1 MDRGRNL
8 GVLAEED
15 SEEEE
20 VDDGHKKEGS
30 SDESES
36 DDDDEPD
43 PSARREPNK
52 FDNLCDGVTN
62 TMAYVHGAMQ
72 ELLNMKDE
80 MLKHALPP
88 TLLIKLATV
97 TGKVFRSVSDL
108 NMPVNELV
116 RLVRVYSTP
125 WEEKSA
131 ALKKLHEDYENK
143 QRQLNIAVKRLQLV
157 DAHSKRIAREKR
169 IMNWEKLFAKIMSN
183 KGHGRRWKF
192 LIETIKQKAKLGLEH
207 VQEYTRALEESSDE
221 EEDEEDDMPMTIKRP
236 GEDSDK
242 LSDLEEGEEDDE
254 KTSTGKDSSEETEKS
269 EKEEEDSTRVGSPK
283 KVRFASPKE
292 PPAPVYVKPPSSD
305 VTVWTGEPEYDH
317 YLYCRVY
324 QPTKVEERELKC
336 VITLGDQIKRTKRID
351 AERPVSQPQ
360 PEKEEPKPKGRGLIG
375 SRAKPGAE
383 DKMAQFKK
391 EAEQRKAEQEAKTSN
406 QDQSGANTGKMSVDN
421 NVEVAEEGTNVEKV
435 EDGEKVEKPEIVI
448 TMLFSGEPESNEEV
462 DSKSETNT
470 EKGDNSEKALP
481 NDEEQ
486 ADGVEK
492 LEEKNATKVEEGKPD
507 DSKDEE
513 KPDPSKKPKESDD
526 SKDEDTSKTPKD
538 SKEPPRR
545 RFVKDLKKSS
555 ESDSKKMARSLLQ
568 QKKKS
573 GTVPMKQKGV
583 VKSGSREPAKKEDSK
598 ERGGQDEEPQAAE
611 VEEYQEIFFDI
622 PEYFGNDSVWRKGK
636 EDEPKSLKLSVHK
649 GPTEEMFAMATID
662 LDDIFEQD
670 IKTVFLAEPHG
681 DDDVPPPPGEREK
694 VEELDLKPPSP
705 KTENGTPVEKH
716 DILKKVE
723 PLHFP
728 IFALNPKKTDN
739 VHEPCGNVPIVFY
752 LAKRAKPKV
761 WNRNN
766 GTVPFNDFIMDIAG
780 IDLQTWKKEDM
791 FKETE
796 SRAASAMEWQ
806 PEVQVKVVEKE
817 VIKEVIV
824 QAEPKIIEVP
834 KTPPPAEPEPSKE
847 DMVTKA
853 EYDKLIGKHSEE
865 LQLVQAE
872 YEKRLQELLENLQ
885 QMQQTQLEQKE
896 LLLQQQQQQ
905 QNRPPLVHQRPVSS
919 SSKRSSA
926 SGGRTSAV
934 PPKTPSQLQPSTIV
948 SPSLGVSQD
957 INLLPKTPQ
966 TYDTLT
972 PIGYESRTE
981 NQSLG
986 HSMPD
991 LPSFQRKQFK
1001 ASRPLPTL
1009 GSDVPED
1016 FMSRLAWFEE
1026 TSKKHQQENQERTMK
1041 TIQEELEKK
1050 LAGQNKLSRK
1060 EEGLFDAMKD
1070 VSLPALFMPT
1080 KTNNA
1085 TIYNPRAHQYF
1096 HPTGSTDLRL
1106 SQPPSVF
1113 QLPPLPQKSR
1123 MSVVNL
1129 FELSRNFNR
1138 KDQAWLMDKYIQQQE
1153 PLQNVHGTVP
1163 QTPAP
1168 TQDQQSVREDSP
1180 GKQREKPAQM

>member
-8 GVLAEED
+8 DVLAEEE

-20 VDDGHKKEGS
+20 VDEGHKREGS

-36 DDDDEPD
+36 DDDEEPD
-43 PSARREPNK
+43 PSSRREPNK

-80 MLKHALPP
+80 MLKHSLPP

-183 KGHGRRWKF
+183 RGHGRRWKF

-254 KTSTGKDSSEETEKS
+254 KTSTGKDSSDTEKS
-269 EKEEEDSTRVGSPK
+269 DKEEDSTRVGSPK
-283 KVRFASPKE
+283 KVRFASPEE
-292 PPAPVYVKPPSSD
+292 PPVPVQVKPPTSD
-305 VTVWTGEPEYDH
+305 VEVWTGEQEYDH
-317 YLYCRVY
+317 FLYCRVY
-324 QPTKVEERELKC
+324 QPTKVEEQELKC
-336 VITLGDQIKRTKRID
+336 IITLGEQIKKTKRID

-360 PEKEEPKPKGRGLIG
+360 PEKEEAKPKGRGLIG
-375 SRAKPGAE
+375 MRAKPAE

-391 EAEQRKAEQEAKTSN
+391 EAEQRKAEQEAKT
-406 QDQSGANTGKMSVDN
+406 
-421 NVEVAEEGTNVEKV
+421 
-435 EDGEKVEKPEIVI
+435 
-448 TMLFSGEPESNEEV
+448 
-462 DSKSETNT
+462 
-470 EKGDNSEKALP
+470 
-481 NDEEQ
+481 
-486 ADGVEK
+486 
-492 LEEKNATKVEEGKPD
+492 
-507 DSKDEE
+507 
-513 KPDPSKKPKESDD
+513 
-526 SKDEDTSKTPKD
+526 
-538 SKEPPRR
+538 R
-545 RFVKDLKKSS
+545 
-555 ESDSKKMARSLLQ
+555 
-568 QKKKS
+568 
-573 GTVPMKQKGV
+573 
-583 VKSGSREPAKKEDSK
+583 
-598 ERGGQDEEPQAAE
+598 
-611 VEEYQEIFFDI
+611 YQEIFFEI
-622 PEYFGNDSVWRKGK
+622 PEYFGNDSLWRKGK
-636 EDEPKSLKLSVHK
+636 ESEPKSLKLSVHK
-649 GPTEEMFAMATID
+649 GPTEDMFAMATID
-662 LDDIFEQD
+662 LDDIFDQEM
-670 IKTVFLAEPHG
+670 KVVYLPEPHG

-694 VEELDLKPPSP
+694 TEEGVTLTKPTTP
-705 KTENGTPVEKH
+705 KTENGAPVEKH
-716 DILKKVE
+716 EILKKVE

-739 VHEPCGNVPIVFY
+739 VHEPCGNVPVVFY
-752 LAKRAKPKV
+752 MAKRAKPKL

-766 GTVPFNDFIMDIAG
+766 GTVPFNDLVLDIAG
-780 IDLQTWKKEDM
+780 IDLQTWRKEDM

-824 QAEPKIIEVP
+824 QAEPKIIEVM
-834 KTPPPAEPEPSKE
+834 KTPPPPPPESPKE
-847 DMVTKA
+847 DEGEQPVTVETIPKV
-853 EYDKLIGKHSEE
+853 EYDKLINKHSEE

-896 LLLQQQQQQ
+896 LLMQQQQQQ
-905 QNRPPLVHQRPVSS
+905 QSRPPLVHQRPVSS
-919 SSKRSSA
+919 SSKRSSPG
-926 SGGRTSAV
+926 GGRVSAA
-934 PPKTPSQLQPSTIV
+934 PPKTPSQLQPSTMV
-948 SPSLGVSQD
+948 SPSLGVSQE
-957 INLLPKTPQ
+957 IAMLPKTPQ

-972 PIGYESRTE
+972 PVGYESRTE
-981 NQSLG
+981 NQSLA
-986 HSMPD
+986 HSMPEA
-991 LPSFQRKQFK
+991 SFTRKNMK
-1001 ASRPLPTL
+1001 VLRPIPTM

-1016 FMSRLAWFEE
+1016 FLTRLAWFEE
-1026 TSKKHQQENQERTMK
+1026 TSKKHQQENQERTMR

-1050 LAGQNKLSRK
+1050 LAGQNKLSRRD
-1060 EEGLFDAMKD
+1060 EGLYDAMKD

-1080 KTNNA
+1080 ENKKA
-1085 TIYNPRAHQYF
+1085 AIYNPRAHQYF
-1096 HPTGSTDLRL
+1096 HPTGSSDLRL

-1113 QLPPLPQKSR
+1113 QLPPLPPKSR

-1153 PLQNVHGTVP
+1153 PLQNVHGTAP
-1163 QTPAP
+1163 HTPAP
-1168 TQDQQSVREDSP
+1168 TLTQTPFNDPQQCVREGTP
-1180 GKQREKPAQM
+1180 AKEKDRQAET

>member
-1 MDRGRNL
+1 MD
-8 GVLAEED
+8 VLAEEE

-20 VDDGHKKEGS
+20 VDEGHKREGS

-36 DDDDEPD
+36 DDDEEPD
-43 PSARREPNK
+43 PSSRREPNK

-80 MLKHALPP
+80 MLKHSLPP

-183 KGHGRRWKF
+183 RGHGRRWKF

-254 KTSTGKDSSEETEKS
+254 KTSTGKDSSDDTEKS
-269 EKEEEDSTRVGSPK
+269 DKEEDSTRVGSPK
-283 KVRFASPKE
+283 KVRFASPEE
-292 PPAPVYVKPPSSD
+292 PPVPVQVKPPTSD
-305 VTVWTGEPEYDH
+305 VEVWTGEQEYDH
-317 YLYCRVY
+317 FLYCRVY
-324 QPTKVEERELKC
+324 QPTKVEEQELKC
-336 VITLGDQIKRTKRID
+336 IITLGEQIKKTKRID

-360 PEKEEPKPKGRGLIG
+360 PEKEKEEAKPKGRGLIG
-375 SRAKPGAE
+375 MRAKPAE

-391 EAEQRKAEQEAKTSN
+391 EAEQRKAEQEAKT
-406 QDQSGANTGKMSVDN
+406 
-421 NVEVAEEGTNVEKV
+421 
-435 EDGEKVEKPEIVI
+435 
-448 TMLFSGEPESNEEV
+448 
-462 DSKSETNT
+462 
-470 EKGDNSEKALP
+470 
-481 NDEEQ
+481 
-486 ADGVEK
+486 
-492 LEEKNATKVEEGKPD
+492 
-507 DSKDEE
+507 
-513 KPDPSKKPKESDD
+513 
-526 SKDEDTSKTPKD
+526 
-538 SKEPPRR
+538 R
-545 RFVKDLKKSS
+545 
-555 ESDSKKMARSLLQ
+555 
-568 QKKKS
+568 
-573 GTVPMKQKGV
+573 
-583 VKSGSREPAKKEDSK
+583 
-598 ERGGQDEEPQAAE
+598 
-611 VEEYQEIFFDI
+611 YQEIFFEI
-622 PEYFGNDSVWRKGK
+622 PEYFGNDSLWRKGK
-636 EDEPKSLKLSVHK
+636 ESEPKSLKLSVHK
-649 GPTEEMFAMATID
+649 GPTEDMFAMATID
-662 LDDIFEQD
+662 LDDIFDQEM
-670 IKTVFLAEPHG
+670 KVVYLPEPHG

-694 VEELDLKPPSP
+694 TEEGVTLTKPTTP
-705 KTENGTPVEKH
+705 KTENGAPVEKH
-716 DILKKVE
+716 EILKKVE

-739 VHEPCGNVPIVFY
+739 VHEPCGNVPVVFY
-752 LAKRAKPKV
+752 MAKRAKPKL

-766 GTVPFNDFIMDIAG
+766 GTVPFNDLVLDIAG
-780 IDLQTWKKEDM
+780 IDLQTWRKEDM

-824 QAEPKIIEVP
+824 QAEPKIIEVM
-834 KTPPPAEPEPSKE
+834 KTPPPPPPESPKE
-847 DMVTKA
+847 DEGEQPVTVETIPKV
-853 EYDKLIGKHSEE
+853 EYDKLINKHSEE

-896 LLLQQQQQQ
+896 LLMQQQQQQ
-905 QNRPPLVHQRPVSS
+905 QSRPPLVHQRPVSS
-919 SSKRSSA
+919 SSKRSSPG
-926 SGGRTSAV
+926 GGRVSAA
-934 PPKTPSQLQPSTIV
+934 PPKTPSQLQPSTMV
-948 SPSLGVSQD
+948 SPSLGVSQE
-957 INLLPKTPQ
+957 IAMLPKTPQ

-972 PIGYESRTE
+972 PVGYESRTE
-981 NQSLG
+981 NQSLA
-986 HSMPD
+986 HSMPEA
-991 LPSFQRKQFK
+991 SFTRKNMK
-1001 ASRPLPTL
+1001 VLRPIPTM

-1016 FMSRLAWFEE
+1016 FLTRLAWFEE
-1026 TSKKHQQENQERTMK
+1026 TSKKHQQENQERTMR

-1050 LAGQNKLSRK
+1050 LAGQNKLSRRD
-1060 EEGLFDAMKD
+1060 EGLYDAMKD

-1080 KTNNA
+1080 ENKKA
-1085 TIYNPRAHQYF
+1085 AIYNPRAHQYF
-1096 HPTGSTDLRL
+1096 HPTGSSDLRL

-1113 QLPPLPQKSR
+1113 QLPPLPPKSR

-1153 PLQNVHGTVP
+1153 PLQNVHGTAP
-1163 QTPAP
+1163 HTPAP
-1168 TQDQQSVREDSP
+1168 TLTQTPFNDPQQCVREGTP
-1180 GKQREKPAQM
+1180 AKEKDRQAET

>member
-8 GVLAEED
+8 DVLAEEE

-20 VDDGHKKEGS
+20 VDEGHKREGS

-36 DDDDEPD
+36 DDDEEPD
-43 PSARREPNK
+43 PSSRREPNK

-80 MLKHALPP
+80 MLKHSLPP

-183 KGHGRRWKF
+183 RGHGRRWKF

-254 KTSTGKDSSEETEKS
+254 KTSTGKDSSDDTEKS
-269 EKEEEDSTRVGSPK
+269 DKEEDSTRVGSPK
-283 KVRFASPKE
+283 KVRFASPEE
-292 PPAPVYVKPPSSD
+292 PPVPVQVKPPTSD
-305 VTVWTGEPEYDH
+305 VEVWTGEQEYDH
-317 YLYCRVY
+317 FLYCRVY
-324 QPTKVEERELKC
+324 QPTKVEEQELKC
-336 VITLGDQIKRTKRID
+336 IITLGEQIKKTKRID

-360 PEKEEPKPKGRGLIG
+360 PEKEKEETKPKGRGLIG
-375 SRAKPGAE
+375 MRAKPAE

-391 EAEQRKAEQEAKTSN
+391 EAEQRKAEQEAKT
-406 QDQSGANTGKMSVDN
+406 
-421 NVEVAEEGTNVEKV
+421 
-435 EDGEKVEKPEIVI
+435 
-448 TMLFSGEPESNEEV
+448 
-462 DSKSETNT
+462 
-470 EKGDNSEKALP
+470 
-481 NDEEQ
+481 
-486 ADGVEK
+486 
-492 LEEKNATKVEEGKPD
+492 
-507 DSKDEE
+507 
-513 KPDPSKKPKESDD
+513 
-526 SKDEDTSKTPKD
+526 
-538 SKEPPRR
+538 R
-545 RFVKDLKKSS
+545 
-555 ESDSKKMARSLLQ
+555 
-568 QKKKS
+568 
-573 GTVPMKQKGV
+573 
-583 VKSGSREPAKKEDSK
+583 
-598 ERGGQDEEPQAAE
+598 
-611 VEEYQEIFFDI
+611 YQEIFFEI
-622 PEYFGNDSVWRKGK
+622 PEYFGNDSLWRKGK
-636 EDEPKSLKLSVHK
+636 ESEPKSLKLSVHK
-649 GPTEEMFAMATID
+649 GPTEDMFAMATID
-662 LDDIFEQD
+662 LDDIFDQEM
-670 IKTVFLAEPHG
+670 KVVYLPEPHG

-694 VEELDLKPPSP
+694 TEEGVTLTKPTTP
-705 KTENGTPVEKH
+705 KTENGAPVEKH
-716 DILKKVE
+716 EILKKVE

-739 VHEPCGNVPIVFY
+739 VHEPCGNVPVVFY
-752 LAKRAKPKV
+752 MAKRAKPKL

-766 GTVPFNDFIMDIAG
+766 GTVPFNDLVLDIAG
-780 IDLQTWKKEDM
+780 IDLQTWRKEDM

-824 QAEPKIIEVP
+824 QAEPKIIEVM
-834 KTPPPAEPEPSKE
+834 KTPPPPPPESPKE
-847 DMVTKA
+847 DEGEQPVTVETIPKV
-853 EYDKLIGKHSEE
+853 EYDKLINKHSEE

-896 LLLQQQQQQ
+896 LLMQQQQQQ
-905 QNRPPLVHQRPVSS
+905 QSRPPLVHQRPVSS
-919 SSKRSSA
+919 SSKRSSPG
-926 SGGRTSAV
+926 GGRVSAA
-934 PPKTPSQLQPSTIV
+934 PPKTPSQLQPSTMV
-948 SPSLGVSQD
+948 SPSLGVSQE
-957 INLLPKTPQ
+957 IAMLPKTPQ

-972 PIGYESRTE
+972 PVGYESRTE
-981 NQSLG
+981 NQSLA
-986 HSMPD
+986 HSMPEA
-991 LPSFQRKQFK
+991 SFTRKNMK
-1001 ASRPLPTL
+1001 VLRPIPTM

-1016 FMSRLAWFEE
+1016 FLTRLAWFEE
-1026 TSKKHQQENQERTMK
+1026 TSKKHQQENQERTMR

-1050 LAGQNKLSRK
+1050 LAGQNKLSRRD
-1060 EEGLFDAMKD
+1060 EGLYDAMKD

-1080 KTNNA
+1080 ENKKA
-1085 TIYNPRAHQYF
+1085 AIYNPRAHQYF
-1096 HPTGSTDLRL
+1096 HPTGSSDLRL

-1113 QLPPLPQKSR
+1113 QLPPLPPKSR

-1153 PLQNVHGTVP
+1153 PLQNVHGTAP
-1163 QTPAP
+1163 HTPAP
-1168 TQDQQSVREDSP
+1168 TLTQTPFNDPQQCVREGTP
-1180 GKQREKPAQM
+1180 AKEKDRQAET

>member
-1 MDRGRNL
+1 MD
-8 GVLAEED
+8 VLAEEE

-20 VDDGHKKEGS
+20 VDEGHKREGS

-36 DDDDEPD
+36 DDDEEPD
-43 PSARREPNK
+43 PSSRREPNK

-80 MLKHALPP
+80 MLKHSLPP

-183 KGHGRRWKF
+183 RGHGRRWKF

-254 KTSTGKDSSEETEKS
+254 KTSTGKDSSDTEKS
-269 EKEEEDSTRVGSPK
+269 DKEEDSTRVGSPK
-283 KVRFASPKE
+283 KVRFASPEE
-292 PPAPVYVKPPSSD
+292 PPVPVQVKPPTSD
-305 VTVWTGEPEYDH
+305 VEVWTGEQEYDH
-317 YLYCRVY
+317 FLYCRVY
-324 QPTKVEERELKC
+324 QPTKVEEQELKC
-336 VITLGDQIKRTKRID
+336 IITLGEQIKKTKRID

-360 PEKEEPKPKGRGLIG
+360 PEKEEAKPKGRGLIG
-375 SRAKPGAE
+375 MRAKPAE

-391 EAEQRKAEQEAKTSN
+391 EAEQRKAEQEAKT
-406 QDQSGANTGKMSVDN
+406 
-421 NVEVAEEGTNVEKV
+421 
-435 EDGEKVEKPEIVI
+435 
-448 TMLFSGEPESNEEV
+448 
-462 DSKSETNT
+462 
-470 EKGDNSEKALP
+470 
-481 NDEEQ
+481 
-486 ADGVEK
+486 
-492 LEEKNATKVEEGKPD
+492 
-507 DSKDEE
+507 
-513 KPDPSKKPKESDD
+513 
-526 SKDEDTSKTPKD
+526 
-538 SKEPPRR
+538 R
-545 RFVKDLKKSS
+545 
-555 ESDSKKMARSLLQ
+555 
-568 QKKKS
+568 
-573 GTVPMKQKGV
+573 
-583 VKSGSREPAKKEDSK
+583 
-598 ERGGQDEEPQAAE
+598 
-611 VEEYQEIFFDI
+611 YQEIFFEI
-622 PEYFGNDSVWRKGK
+622 PEYFGNDSLWRKGK
-636 EDEPKSLKLSVHK
+636 ESEPKSLKLSVHK
-649 GPTEEMFAMATID
+649 GPTEDMFAMATID
-662 LDDIFEQD
+662 LDDIFDQEM
-670 IKTVFLAEPHG
+670 KVVYLPEPHG

-694 VEELDLKPPSP
+694 TEEGVTLTKPTTP
-705 KTENGTPVEKH
+705 KTENGAPVEKH
-716 DILKKVE
+716 EILKKVE

-739 VHEPCGNVPIVFY
+739 VHEPCGNVPVVFY
-752 LAKRAKPKV
+752 MAKRAKPKL

-766 GTVPFNDFIMDIAG
+766 GTVPFNDLVLDIAG
-780 IDLQTWKKEDM
+780 IDLQTWRKEDM

-824 QAEPKIIEVP
+824 QAEPKIIEVM
-834 KTPPPAEPEPSKE
+834 KTPPPPPPESPKE
-847 DMVTKA
+847 DEGEQPVTVETIPKV
-853 EYDKLIGKHSEE
+853 EYDKLINKHSEE

-896 LLLQQQQQQ
+896 LLMQQQQQQ
-905 QNRPPLVHQRPVSS
+905 QSRPPLVHQRPVSS
-919 SSKRSSA
+919 SSKRSSPG
-926 SGGRTSAV
+926 GGRVSAA
-934 PPKTPSQLQPSTIV
+934 PPKTPSQLQPSTMV
-948 SPSLGVSQD
+948 SPSLGVSQE
-957 INLLPKTPQ
+957 IAMLPKTPQ

-972 PIGYESRTE
+972 PVGYESRTE
-981 NQSLG
+981 NQSLA
-986 HSMPD
+986 HSMPEA
-991 LPSFQRKQFK
+991 SFTRKNMK
-1001 ASRPLPTL
+1001 VLRPIPTM

-1016 FMSRLAWFEE
+1016 FLTRLAWFEE
-1026 TSKKHQQENQERTMK
+1026 TSKKHQQENQERTMR

-1050 LAGQNKLSRK
+1050 LAGQNKLSRRD
-1060 EEGLFDAMKD
+1060 EGLYDAMKD

-1080 KTNNA
+1080 ENKKA
-1085 TIYNPRAHQYF
+1085 AIYNPRAHQYF
-1096 HPTGSTDLRL
+1096 HPTGSSDLRL

-1113 QLPPLPQKSR
+1113 QLPPLPPKSR

-1153 PLQNVHGTVP
+1153 PLQNVHGTAP
-1163 QTPAP
+1163 HTPAP
-1168 TQDQQSVREDSP
+1168 TLTQTPFNDPQQCVREGTP
-1180 GKQREKPAQM
+1180 AKEKDRQAET

>member
-1 MDRGRNL
+1 MD
-8 GVLAEED
+8 VLAEEE

-20 VDDGHKKEGS
+20 VDEGHKREGS

-36 DDDDEPD
+36 DDDEEPD
-43 PSARREPNK
+43 PSSRREPNK

-80 MLKHALPP
+80 MLKHSLPP

-183 KGHGRRWKF
+183 RGHGRRWKF

-254 KTSTGKDSSEETEKS
+254 KTSTGKDSSDDTEKS
-269 EKEEEDSTRVGSPK
+269 DKEEDSTRVGSPK
-283 KVRFASPKE
+283 KVRFASPEE
-292 PPAPVYVKPPSSD
+292 PPVPVQVKPPTSD
-305 VTVWTGEPEYDH
+305 VEVWTGEQEYDH
-317 YLYCRVY
+317 FLYCRVY
-324 QPTKVEERELKC
+324 QPTKVEEQELKC
-336 VITLGDQIKRTKRID
+336 IITLGEQIKKTKRID

-360 PEKEEPKPKGRGLIG
+360 PEKEKEEAKPKGRGLIG
-375 SRAKPGAE
+375 MRAKPAE

-391 EAEQRKAEQEAKTSN
+391 EAEQRKAEQEAKT
-406 QDQSGANTGKMSVDN
+406 
-421 NVEVAEEGTNVEKV
+421 
-435 EDGEKVEKPEIVI
+435 
-448 TMLFSGEPESNEEV
+448 
-462 DSKSETNT
+462 
-470 EKGDNSEKALP
+470 
-481 NDEEQ
+481 
-486 ADGVEK
+486 
-492 LEEKNATKVEEGKPD
+492 
-507 DSKDEE
+507 
-513 KPDPSKKPKESDD
+513 
-526 SKDEDTSKTPKD
+526 
-538 SKEPPRR
+538 R
-545 RFVKDLKKSS
+545 
-555 ESDSKKMARSLLQ
+555 
-568 QKKKS
+568 
-573 GTVPMKQKGV
+573 
-583 VKSGSREPAKKEDSK
+583 
-598 ERGGQDEEPQAAE
+598 
-611 VEEYQEIFFDI
+611 YQEIFFEI
-622 PEYFGNDSVWRKGK
+622 PEYFGNDSLWRKGK
-636 EDEPKSLKLSVHK
+636 ESEPKSLKLSVHK
-649 GPTEEMFAMATID
+649 GPTEDMFAMATID
-662 LDDIFEQD
+662 LDDIFDQEM
-670 IKTVFLAEPHG
+670 KVVYLPEPHG

-694 VEELDLKPPSP
+694 TEEGVTLTKPTTP
-705 KTENGTPVEKH
+705 KTENGAPVEKH
-716 DILKKVE
+716 EILKKVE

-739 VHEPCGNVPIVFY
+739 VHEPCGNVPVVFY
-752 LAKRAKPKV
+752 MAKRAKPKL

-766 GTVPFNDFIMDIAG
+766 GTVPFNDLVLDIAG
-780 IDLQTWKKEDM
+780 IDLQTWRKEDM

-824 QAEPKIIEVP
+824 QAEPKIIEVM
-834 KTPPPAEPEPSKE
+834 KTPPPPPPPESPKE
-847 DMVTKA
+847 DEGEQPVTVETIPKV
-853 EYDKLIGKHSEE
+853 EYDKLINKHSEE

-896 LLLQQQQQQ
+896 LLMQQQQQQ
-905 QNRPPLVHQRPVSS
+905 QSRPPLVHQRPVSS
-919 SSKRSSA
+919 SSKRSSPG
-926 SGGRTSAV
+926 GGRVSAA
-934 PPKTPSQLQPSTIV
+934 PPKTPSQLQPSTMV
-948 SPSLGVSQD
+948 SPSLGVSQE
-957 INLLPKTPQ
+957 IAMLPKTPQ

-972 PIGYESRTE
+972 PVGYESRTE
-981 NQSLG
+981 NQSLA
-986 HSMPD
+986 HSMPEA
-991 LPSFQRKQFK
+991 SFTRKNMK
-1001 ASRPLPTL
+1001 VLRPIPTM

-1016 FMSRLAWFEE
+1016 FLTRLAWFEE
-1026 TSKKHQQENQERTMK
+1026 TSKKHQQENQERTMR

-1050 LAGQNKLSRK
+1050 LAGQNKLSRRD
-1060 EEGLFDAMKD
+1060 EGLYDAMKD

-1080 KTNNA
+1080 ENKKA
-1085 TIYNPRAHQYF
+1085 AIYNPRAHQYF
-1096 HPTGSTDLRL
+1096 HPTGSSDLRL

-1113 QLPPLPQKSR
+1113 QLPPLPPKSR

-1153 PLQNVHGTVP
+1153 PLQNVHGTAP
-1163 QTPAP
+1163 HTPAP
-1168 TQDQQSVREDSP
+1168 TLTQTPFNDPQQCVREGTP
-1180 GKQREKPAQM
+1180 AKEKDRQAET

>member
-8 GVLAEED
+8 DVLAEEE

-20 VDDGHKKEGS
+20 VDEGHKREGS

-36 DDDDEPD
+36 DDDEEPD
-43 PSARREPNK
+43 PSSRREPNK

-80 MLKHALPP
+80 MLKHSLPP

-183 KGHGRRWKF
+183 RGHGRRWKF

-254 KTSTGKDSSEETEKS
+254 KTSTGKDSSDDTEKS
-269 EKEEEDSTRVGSPK
+269 DKEEDSTRVGSPK
-283 KVRFASPKE
+283 KVRFASPEE
-292 PPAPVYVKPPSSD
+292 PPVPVQVKPPTSD
-305 VTVWTGEPEYDH
+305 VEVWTGEQEYDH
-317 YLYCRVY
+317 FLYCRVY
-324 QPTKVEERELKC
+324 QPTKVEEQELKC
-336 VITLGDQIKRTKRID
+336 IITLGEQIKKTKRID

-360 PEKEEPKPKGRGLIG
+360 PEKEKEEAKPKGRGLIG
-375 SRAKPGAE
+375 MRAKPAE

-406 QDQSGANTGKMSVDN
+406 QDELKTNEGKS
-421 NVEVAEEGTNVEKV
+421 
-435 EDGEKVEKPEIVI
+435 
-448 TMLFSGEPESNEEV
+448 
-462 DSKSETNT
+462 
-470 EKGDNSEKALP
+470 
-481 NDEEQ
+481 
-486 ADGVEK
+486 GVEK
-492 LEEKNATKVEEGKPD
+492 DGDQVNKKSKVEEVESGEQVEQPADEPNDDDVNTDFEKNNIAIDVNNKPNGSNVEEED
-507 DSKDEE
+507 NITKDKASK
-513 KPDPSKKPKESDD
+513 SDD
-526 SKDEDTSKTPKD
+526 SKLDEKSDTSKPSDTL
-538 SKEPPRR
+538 KEPPKR
-545 RFVKDLKKSS
+545 RFARDVKKSS
-555 ESDSKKMARSLLQ
+555 ESDSRKMARSLLQ
-568 QKKKS
+568 QKKKP
-573 GTVPMKQKGV
+573 GAVKQKGAGHLNPQ
-583 VKSGSREPAKKEDSK
+583 KADKQAASK
-598 ERGGQDEEPQAAE
+598 ETSGRAEEAAAVE
-611 VEEYQEIFFDI
+611 EIEEYQEIFFEI
-622 PEYFGNDSVWRKGK
+622 PEYFGNDSLWRKGK
-636 EDEPKSLKLSVHK
+636 ESEPKSLKLSVHK
-649 GPTEEMFAMATID
+649 GPTEDMFAMATID
-662 LDDIFEQD
+662 LDDIFDQEM
-670 IKTVFLAEPHG
+670 KVVYLPEPHG

-694 VEELDLKPPSP
+694 TEEGVTLTKPTTP
-705 KTENGTPVEKH
+705 KTENGAPVEKH
-716 DILKKVE
+716 EILKKVE

-739 VHEPCGNVPIVFY
+739 VHEPCGNVPVVFY
-752 LAKRAKPKV
+752 MAKRAKPKL

-766 GTVPFNDFIMDIAG
+766 GTVPFNDLVLDIAG
-780 IDLQTWKKEDM
+780 IDLQTWRKEDM

-824 QAEPKIIEVP
+824 QAEPKIIEVM
-834 KTPPPAEPEPSKE
+834 KTPPPPPPPESPKE
-847 DMVTKA
+847 DEGEQPVTVETIPKV
-853 EYDKLIGKHSEE
+853 EYDKLINKHSEE

-896 LLLQQQQQQ
+896 LLMQQQQQQ
-905 QNRPPLVHQRPVSS
+905 QSRPPLVHQRPVSS
-919 SSKRSSA
+919 SSKRSSPG
-926 SGGRTSAV
+926 GGRVSAA
-934 PPKTPSQLQPSTIV
+934 PPKTPSQLQPSTMV
-948 SPSLGVSQD
+948 SPSLGVSQE
-957 INLLPKTPQ
+957 IAMLPKTPQ

-972 PIGYESRTE
+972 PVGYESRTE
-981 NQSLG
+981 NQSLA
-986 HSMPD
+986 HSMPEA
-991 LPSFQRKQFK
+991 SFTRKNMK
-1001 ASRPLPTL
+1001 VLRPIPTM

-1016 FMSRLAWFEE
+1016 FLTRLAWFEE
-1026 TSKKHQQENQERTMK
+1026 TSKKHQQENQERTMR

-1050 LAGQNKLSRK
+1050 LAGQNKLSRRD
-1060 EEGLFDAMKD
+1060 EGLYDAMKD

-1080 KTNNA
+1080 ENKKA
-1085 TIYNPRAHQYF
+1085 AIYNPRAHQYF
-1096 HPTGSTDLRL
+1096 HPTGSSDLRL

-1113 QLPPLPQKSR
+1113 QLPPLPPKSR

-1153 PLQNVHGTVP
+1153 PLQNVHGTAP
-1163 QTPAP
+1163 HTPAP
-1168 TQDQQSVREDSP
+1168 TLTQTPFNDPQQCVREGTP
-1180 GKQREKPAQM
+1180 AKEKDRQAET

>member
-20 VDDGHKKEGS
+20 VDEGQKREGS
-30 SDESES
+30 SDDSDS
-36 DDDDEPD
+36 DDEEPD
-43 PSARREPNK
+43 PSSRREPNK

-254 KTSTGKDSSEETEKS
+254 KTSTGKEESGEDTEKS
-269 EKEEEDSTRVGSPK
+269 DKEEDSTRVGSPK
-283 KVRFASPKE
+283 KVRFASPEE
-292 PPAPVYVKPPSSD
+292 PAAPVYVKPPTSD
-305 VTVWTGEPEYDH
+305 VEVWTGELEYDH
-317 YLYCRVY
+317 FLYCRVY
-324 QPTKVEERELKC
+324 QPTKVEEQELKC
-336 VITLGDQIKRTKRID
+336 VITLGEQIKKTKRID
-351 AERPVSQPQ
+351 VERPVSQPP
-360 PEKEEPKPKGRGLIG
+360 PEKEEAKPKGRGLIG
-375 SRAKPGAE
+375 MRAKPAE

-391 EAEQRKAEQEAKTSN
+391 EAEQRKAEQEAKT
-406 QDQSGANTGKMSVDN
+406 
-421 NVEVAEEGTNVEKV
+421 
-435 EDGEKVEKPEIVI
+435 
-448 TMLFSGEPESNEEV
+448 
-462 DSKSETNT
+462 
-470 EKGDNSEKALP
+470 
-481 NDEEQ
+481 
-486 ADGVEK
+486 
-492 LEEKNATKVEEGKPD
+492 
-507 DSKDEE
+507 
-513 KPDPSKKPKESDD
+513 
-526 SKDEDTSKTPKD
+526 
-538 SKEPPRR
+538 R
-545 RFVKDLKKSS
+545 
-555 ESDSKKMARSLLQ
+555 
-568 QKKKS
+568 
-573 GTVPMKQKGV
+573 
-583 VKSGSREPAKKEDSK
+583 
-598 ERGGQDEEPQAAE
+598 
-611 VEEYQEIFFDI
+611 YQEIFFEI

-636 EDEPKSLKLSVHK
+636 ENEPKSLKLSVHK
-649 GPTEEMFAMATID
+649 GPTEDMFAMATID
-662 LDDIFEQD
+662 LDDIFDQEM
-670 IKTVFLAEPHG
+670 KVVYLPEPHG
-681 DDDVPPPPGEREK
+681 DDDVPPPPGENEK
-694 VEELDLKPPSP
+694 TEEEQNTTKPTTP
-705 KTENGTPVEKH
+705 KTDNGAPVEKH
-716 DILKKVE
+716 EILKKVE

-752 LAKRAKPKV
+752 MAKRAKPKV

-766 GTVPFNDFIMDIAG
+766 GTVPFNDFILDIAG
-780 IDLQTWKKEDM
+780 IDLQTWRKEDM

-834 KTPPPAEPEPSKE
+834 KTPPPPPPESPKEEGDEPINIETVPK
-847 DMVTKA
+847 K
-853 EYDKLIGKHSEE
+853 EYDKLINKHSEE

-896 LLLQQQQQQ
+896 LLMQQQQQQ
-905 QNRPPLVHQRPVSS
+905 QSRPQLVHQRPVSS

-926 SGGRTSAV
+926 SGGRVSA
-934 PPKTPSQLQPSTIV
+934 PPQKTPSQLQPSTMV
-948 SPSLGVSQD
+948 SPSLGVSQE
-957 INLLPKTPQ
+957 IAMLPKTPQ

-972 PIGYESRTE
+972 PIGFESRTD
-981 NQSLG
+981 NQSLSQ
-986 HSMPD
+986 SMPEP
-991 LPSFQRKQFK
+991 PSFSRKNPK
-1001 ASRPLPTL
+1001 LSRPQPPM

-1016 FMSRLAWFEE
+1016 FLTRLAWFEE
-1026 TSKKHQQENQERTMK
+1026 TSKRHQQQNQERTMR

-1050 LAGQNKLSRK
+1050 LAGQHKLSRA
-1060 EEGLFDAMKD
+1060 EEGLHDAMRD

-1080 KTNNA
+1080 ESKKA

-1096 HPTGSTDLRL
+1096 HPTGSSDLRL

-1153 PLQNVHGTVP
+1153 PLQNVHGTAP

-1168 TQDQQSVREDSP
+1168 TLTQTPYNDNPQGRDTTSAKERERP
-1180 GKQREKPAQM
+1180 TEM

>member
-8 GVLAEED
+8 DVLAEEE

-20 VDDGHKKEGS
+20 VDEGHKREGS

-36 DDDDEPD
+36 DDDEEPD
-43 PSARREPNK
+43 PSSRREPNK

-80 MLKHALPP
+80 MLKHSLPP

-183 KGHGRRWKF
+183 RGHGRRWKF

-254 KTSTGKDSSEETEKS
+254 KTSTGKDSSDDTEKS
-269 EKEEEDSTRVGSPK
+269 DKEEDSTRVGSPK
-283 KVRFASPKE
+283 KVRFASPEE
-292 PPAPVYVKPPSSD
+292 PPVPVQVKPPTSD
-305 VTVWTGEPEYDH
+305 VEVWTGEQEYDH
-317 YLYCRVY
+317 FLYCRVY
-324 QPTKVEERELKC
+324 QPTKVEEQELKC
-336 VITLGDQIKRTKRID
+336 IITLGEQIKKTKRID

-360 PEKEEPKPKGRGLIG
+360 PEKEKEEVKPKGRGLIG
-375 SRAKPGAE
+375 MRAKPAE
-383 DKMAQFKK
+383 D
-391 EAEQRKAEQEAKTSN
+391 
-406 QDQSGANTGKMSVDN
+406 DQN
-421 NVEVAEEGTNVEKV
+421 EG
-435 EDGEKVEKPEIVI
+435 
-448 TMLFSGEPESNEEV
+448 
-462 DSKSETNT
+462 
-470 EKGDNSEKALP
+470 
-481 NDEEQ
+481 
-486 ADGVEK
+486 
-492 LEEKNATKVEEGKPD
+492 
-507 DSKDEE
+507 
-513 KPDPSKKPKESDD
+513 
-526 SKDEDTSKTPKD
+526 
-538 SKEPPRR
+538 
-545 RFVKDLKKSS
+545 
-555 ESDSKKMARSLLQ
+555 
-568 QKKKS
+568 
-573 GTVPMKQKGV
+573 
-583 VKSGSREPAKKEDSK
+583 
-598 ERGGQDEEPQAAE
+598 
-611 VEEYQEIFFDI
+611 YQEIFFEI
-622 PEYFGNDSVWRKGK
+622 PEYFGNDSLWRKGK
-636 EDEPKSLKLSVHK
+636 ESEPKSLKLSVHK
-649 GPTEEMFAMATID
+649 GPTEDMFAMATID
-662 LDDIFEQD
+662 LDDIFDQEM
-670 IKTVFLAEPHG
+670 KVVYLPEPHG

-694 VEELDLKPPSP
+694 TEEGVTLTKPTTP
-705 KTENGTPVEKH
+705 KTENGAPVEKH
-716 DILKKVE
+716 EILKKVE

-739 VHEPCGNVPIVFY
+739 VHEPCGNVPVVFY
-752 LAKRAKPKV
+752 MAKRAKPKL

-766 GTVPFNDFIMDIAG
+766 GTVPFNDLVLDIAG
-780 IDLQTWKKEDM
+780 IDLQTWRKEDM

-824 QAEPKIIEVP
+824 QAEPKIIEVM
-834 KTPPPAEPEPSKE
+834 KTPPPPPPESPKE
-847 DMVTKA
+847 DEGEQPVPVETVPKL
-853 EYDKLIGKHSEE
+853 EYDKLINKHSEE

-896 LLLQQQQQQ
+896 LLMQQQQQQ
-905 QNRPPLVHQRPVSS
+905 QSRPPLVHQRPVSS
-919 SSKRSSA
+919 SSKRSSPG
-926 SGGRTSAV
+926 GGRVSAA
-934 PPKTPSQLQPSTIV
+934 PPKTPSQLQPSTMV
-948 SPSLGVSQD
+948 SPSLGVSQE
-957 INLLPKTPQ
+957 IAMLPKTPQ

-972 PIGYESRTE
+972 PVGYESRTE
-981 NQSLG
+981 NQSLA
-986 HSMPD
+986 HSMPEA
-991 LPSFQRKQFK
+991 SFTRKNMK
-1001 ASRPLPTL
+1001 VLRPIPTM

-1016 FMSRLAWFEE
+1016 FLTRLAWFEE
-1026 TSKKHQQENQERTMK
+1026 TSKKHQQENQERTMR

-1050 LAGQNKLSRK
+1050 LAGQNKLSRRD
-1060 EEGLFDAMKD
+1060 EGLYDAMKD

-1080 KTNNA
+1080 ENKKA
-1085 TIYNPRAHQYF
+1085 AIYNPRAHQYF
-1096 HPTGSTDLRL
+1096 HPTGSSDLRL

-1113 QLPPLPQKSR
+1113 QLPPLPPKSR

-1153 PLQNVHGTVP
+1153 PLQNVQGTAP
-1163 QTPAP
+1163 HTPAP
-1168 TQDQQSVREDSP
+1168 TLTQTPFNDPQQCVREGTP
-1180 GKQREKPAQM
+1180 AKEKDRQAET

>member
-8 GVLAEED
+8 DVLAEEE

-20 VDDGHKKEGS
+20 VDEGHKREGS

-36 DDDDEPD
+36 DDDEEPD
-43 PSARREPNK
+43 PSSRREPNK

-80 MLKHALPP
+80 MLKHSLPP

-183 KGHGRRWKF
+183 RGHGRRWKF

-254 KTSTGKDSSEETEKS
+254 KTSTGKDSSDDTEKS
-269 EKEEEDSTRVGSPK
+269 DKEEDSTRVGSPK
-283 KVRFASPKE
+283 KVRFASPEE
-292 PPAPVYVKPPSSD
+292 PPVPVQVKPPTSD
-305 VTVWTGEPEYDH
+305 VEVWTGEQEYDH
-317 YLYCRVY
+317 FLYCRVY
-324 QPTKVEERELKC
+324 QPTKVEEQELKC
-336 VITLGDQIKRTKRID
+336 IITLGEQIKKTKRID

-360 PEKEEPKPKGRGLIG
+360 PEKEKEEAKPKGRGLIG
-375 SRAKPGAE
+375 MRAKPAE

-391 EAEQRKAEQEAKTSN
+391 EAEQRKAEQEAKT
-406 QDQSGANTGKMSVDN
+406 
-421 NVEVAEEGTNVEKV
+421 
-435 EDGEKVEKPEIVI
+435 
-448 TMLFSGEPESNEEV
+448 
-462 DSKSETNT
+462 
-470 EKGDNSEKALP
+470 
-481 NDEEQ
+481 
-486 ADGVEK
+486 
-492 LEEKNATKVEEGKPD
+492 
-507 DSKDEE
+507 
-513 KPDPSKKPKESDD
+513 
-526 SKDEDTSKTPKD
+526 
-538 SKEPPRR
+538 R
-545 RFVKDLKKSS
+545 
-555 ESDSKKMARSLLQ
+555 
-568 QKKKS
+568 
-573 GTVPMKQKGV
+573 
-583 VKSGSREPAKKEDSK
+583 
-598 ERGGQDEEPQAAE
+598 
-611 VEEYQEIFFDI
+611 YQEIFFEI
-622 PEYFGNDSVWRKGK
+622 PEYFGNDSLWRKGK
-636 EDEPKSLKLSVHK
+636 ESEPKSLKLSVHK
-649 GPTEEMFAMATID
+649 GPTEDMFAMATID
-662 LDDIFEQD
+662 LDDIFDQEM
-670 IKTVFLAEPHG
+670 KVVYLPEPHG

-694 VEELDLKPPSP
+694 TEEGVTLTKPTTP
-705 KTENGTPVEKH
+705 KTENGAPVEKH
-716 DILKKVE
+716 EILKKVE

-739 VHEPCGNVPIVFY
+739 VHEPCGNVPVVFY
-752 LAKRAKPKV
+752 MAKRAKPKL

-766 GTVPFNDFIMDIAG
+766 GTVPFNDLVLDIAG
-780 IDLQTWKKEDM
+780 IDLQTWRKEDM

-824 QAEPKIIEVP
+824 QAEPKIIEVM
-834 KTPPPAEPEPSKE
+834 KTPPPPPPESPKE
-847 DMVTKA
+847 DEGEQPVTVETIPKV
-853 EYDKLIGKHSEE
+853 EYDKLINKHSEE

-896 LLLQQQQQQ
+896 LLMQQQQQQ
-905 QNRPPLVHQRPVSS
+905 QSRPPLVHQRPVSS
-919 SSKRSSA
+919 SSKRSSPG
-926 SGGRTSAV
+926 GGRVSAA
-934 PPKTPSQLQPSTIV
+934 PPKTPSQLQPSTMV
-948 SPSLGVSQD
+948 SPSLGVSQE
-957 INLLPKTPQ
+957 IAMLPKTPQ

-972 PIGYESRTE
+972 PVGYESRTE
-981 NQSLG
+981 NQSLA
-986 HSMPD
+986 HSMPEA
-991 LPSFQRKQFK
+991 SFTRKNMK
-1001 ASRPLPTL
+1001 VLRPIPTM

-1016 FMSRLAWFEE
+1016 FLTRLAWFEE
-1026 TSKKHQQENQERTMK
+1026 TSKKHQQENQERTMR

-1050 LAGQNKLSRK
+1050 LAGQNKLSRRD
-1060 EEGLFDAMKD
+1060 EGLYDAMKD

-1080 KTNNA
+1080 ENKKA
-1085 TIYNPRAHQYF
+1085 AIYNPRAHQYF
-1096 HPTGSTDLRL
+1096 HPTGSSDLRL

-1113 QLPPLPQKSR
+1113 QLPPLPPKSR

-1153 PLQNVHGTVP
+1153 PLQNVHGTAP
-1163 QTPAP
+1163 HTPAP
-1168 TQDQQSVREDSP
+1168 TLTQTPFNDPQQCVREGTP
-1180 GKQREKPAQM
+1180 AKEKDRQAET

>member
-1 MDRGRNL
+1 MD
-8 GVLAEED
+8 VLAEEE

-20 VDDGHKKEGS
+20 VDEGHKREGS

-36 DDDDEPD
+36 DDDEEPD
-43 PSARREPNK
+43 PSSRREPNK

-80 MLKHALPP
+80 MLKHSLPP

-183 KGHGRRWKF
+183 RGHGRRWKF

-254 KTSTGKDSSEETEKS
+254 KTSTGKDSSDTEKS
-269 EKEEEDSTRVGSPK
+269 DKEEDSTRVGSPK
-283 KVRFASPKE
+283 KVRFASPEE
-292 PPAPVYVKPPSSD
+292 PPVPVQVKPPTSD
-305 VTVWTGEPEYDH
+305 VEVWTGEQEYDH
-317 YLYCRVY
+317 FLYCRVY
-324 QPTKVEERELKC
+324 QPTKVEEQELKC
-336 VITLGDQIKRTKRID
+336 IITLGEQIKKTKRID

-360 PEKEEPKPKGRGLIG
+360 PEKEEAKPKGRGLIG
-375 SRAKPGAE
+375 MRAKPAE

-391 EAEQRKAEQEAKTSN
+391 EAEQRKAEQEAKT
-406 QDQSGANTGKMSVDN
+406 
-421 NVEVAEEGTNVEKV
+421 
-435 EDGEKVEKPEIVI
+435 
-448 TMLFSGEPESNEEV
+448 
-462 DSKSETNT
+462 
-470 EKGDNSEKALP
+470 
-481 NDEEQ
+481 
-486 ADGVEK
+486 
-492 LEEKNATKVEEGKPD
+492 
-507 DSKDEE
+507 
-513 KPDPSKKPKESDD
+513 
-526 SKDEDTSKTPKD
+526 
-538 SKEPPRR
+538 R
-545 RFVKDLKKSS
+545 
-555 ESDSKKMARSLLQ
+555 
-568 QKKKS
+568 
-573 GTVPMKQKGV
+573 
-583 VKSGSREPAKKEDSK
+583 
-598 ERGGQDEEPQAAE
+598 
-611 VEEYQEIFFDI
+611 YQEIFFEI
-622 PEYFGNDSVWRKGK
+622 PEYFGNDSLWRKGK
-636 EDEPKSLKLSVHK
+636 ESEPKSLKLSVHK
-649 GPTEEMFAMATID
+649 GPTEDMFAMATID
-662 LDDIFEQD
+662 LDDIFDQEM
-670 IKTVFLAEPHG
+670 KVVYLPEPHG

-694 VEELDLKPPSP
+694 TEEGVTLTKPTTP
-705 KTENGTPVEKH
+705 KTENGAPVEKH
-716 DILKKVE
+716 EILKKVE

-739 VHEPCGNVPIVFY
+739 VHEPCGNVPVVFY
-752 LAKRAKPKV
+752 MAKRAKPKL

-766 GTVPFNDFIMDIAG
+766 GTVPFNDLVLDIAG
-780 IDLQTWKKEDM
+780 IDLQTWRKEDM

-824 QAEPKIIEVP
+824 QAEPKIIEVM
-834 KTPPPAEPEPSKE
+834 KTPPPPPPPESPKE
-847 DMVTKA
+847 DEGEQPVTVETIPKV
-853 EYDKLIGKHSEE
+853 EYDKLINKHSEE

-896 LLLQQQQQQ
+896 LLMQQQQQQ
-905 QNRPPLVHQRPVSS
+905 QSRPPLVHQRPVSS
-919 SSKRSSA
+919 SSKRSSPG
-926 SGGRTSAV
+926 GGRVSAA
-934 PPKTPSQLQPSTIV
+934 PPKTPSQLQPSTMV
-948 SPSLGVSQD
+948 SPSLGVSQE
-957 INLLPKTPQ
+957 IAMLPKTPQ

-972 PIGYESRTE
+972 PVGYESRTE
-981 NQSLG
+981 NQSLA
-986 HSMPD
+986 HSMPEA
-991 LPSFQRKQFK
+991 SFTRKNMK
-1001 ASRPLPTL
+1001 VLRPIPTM

-1016 FMSRLAWFEE
+1016 FLTRLAWFEE
-1026 TSKKHQQENQERTMK
+1026 TSKKHQQENQERTMR

-1050 LAGQNKLSRK
+1050 LAGQNKLSRRD
-1060 EEGLFDAMKD
+1060 EGLYDAMKD

-1080 KTNNA
+1080 ENKKA
-1085 TIYNPRAHQYF
+1085 AIYNPRAHQYF
-1096 HPTGSTDLRL
+1096 HPTGSSDLRL

-1113 QLPPLPQKSR
+1113 QLPPLPPKSR

-1153 PLQNVHGTVP
+1153 PLQNVHGTAP
-1163 QTPAP
+1163 HTPAP
-1168 TQDQQSVREDSP
+1168 TLTQTPFNDPQQCVREGTP
-1180 GKQREKPAQM
+1180 AKEKDRQAET

>member
-8 GVLAEED
+8 GVLAED

-20 VDDGHKKEGS
+20 VDDERKKEGS

-36 DDDDEPD
+36 DDDEPD

-80 MLKHALPP
+80 MLKHSLPP

-254 KTSTGKDSSEETEKS
+254 KTSTAKDESSEETEKS
-269 EKEEEDSTRVGSPK
+269 EKEEEDSTRLGSPK
-283 KVRFASPKE
+283 KVRFASPEE
-292 PPAPVYVKPPSSD
+292 PAPPVYVKPPSSD

-317 YLYCRVY
+317 FLYCRVY
-324 QPTKVEERELKC
+324 QPSKVEDRELKC
-336 VITLGDQIKRTKRID
+336 VITLGDQIKKTKRID
-351 AERPVSQPQ
+351 VERPVSQPQ

-375 SRAKPGAE
+375 MRAKPAE
-383 DKMAQFKK
+383 G
-391 EAEQRKAEQEAKTSN
+391 
-406 QDQSGANTGKMSVDN
+406 DQN
-421 NVEVAEEGTNVEKV
+421 EG
-435 EDGEKVEKPEIVI
+435 
-448 TMLFSGEPESNEEV
+448 
-462 DSKSETNT
+462 
-470 EKGDNSEKALP
+470 
-481 NDEEQ
+481 
-486 ADGVEK
+486 
-492 LEEKNATKVEEGKPD
+492 
-507 DSKDEE
+507 
-513 KPDPSKKPKESDD
+513 
-526 SKDEDTSKTPKD
+526 
-538 SKEPPRR
+538 
-545 RFVKDLKKSS
+545 
-555 ESDSKKMARSLLQ
+555 
-568 QKKKS
+568 
-573 GTVPMKQKGV
+573 
-583 VKSGSREPAKKEDSK
+583 
-598 ERGGQDEEPQAAE
+598 
-611 VEEYQEIFFDI
+611 YQEIFFEI

-636 EDEPKSLKLSVHK
+636 ENEPKTLKLSVHK
-649 GPTEEMFAMATID
+649 GPLEEMFAMATID
-662 LDDIFEQD
+662 LDDIFDQEM
-670 IKTVFLAEPHG
+670 KTVFLPEPHG
-681 DDDVPPPPGEREK
+681 DDDVPLPPGERDK
-694 VEELDLKPPSP
+694 VEDELNLQLPTP
-705 KTENGTPVEKH
+705 KTENGAPVEKH
-716 DILKKVE
+716 EILKKLE

-739 VHEPCGNVPIVFY
+739 VHEPCGNVPIIFY
-752 LAKRAKPKV
+752 LAKQARPKV

-766 GTVPFNDFIMDIAG
+766 GTVPFNDFILDIAG
-780 IDLQTWKKEDM
+780 IDLQTWRKEDF

-824 QAEPKIIEVP
+824 EAEPKIVEVP
-834 KTPPPAEPEPSKE
+834 KTPPPPEPEPPKE
-847 DMVTKA
+847 DTNGVEVVSKA
-853 EYDKLIGKHSEE
+853 EYDKLIDKHSEE
-865 LQLVQAE
+865 LQLVQVE

-934 PPKTPSQLQPSTIV
+934 PPKTPSQLQPSTMV

-957 INLLPKTPQ
+957 MLPKTPG

-972 PIGYESRTE
+972 PIGFESRTE
-981 NQSLG
+981 NQSVDQ
-986 HSMPD
+986 SVNEP
-991 LPSFQRKQFK
+991 PSFPRKNFRIG
-1001 ASRPLPTL
+1001 RPLPSWGT
-1009 GSDVPED
+1009 GVPED

-1026 TSKKHQQENQERTMK
+1026 SSKKHQQENQEKTMK

-1060 EEGLFDAMKD
+1060 EEGLYDAMRD

-1096 HPTGSTDLRL
+1096 HPTGSSDLRL

-1138 KDQAWLMDKYIQQQE
+1138 KEQAWLMDKYIQQQE

-1168 TQDQQSVREDSP
+1168 TLTQTPYNDNQQSVRDVVSANE
-1180 GKQREKPAQM
+1180 RETEM

>member
-1 MDRGRNL
+1 MD
-8 GVLAEED
+8 VLAEEE

-20 VDDGHKKEGS
+20 VDEGHKREGS

-36 DDDDEPD
+36 DDDEEPD
-43 PSARREPNK
+43 PSSRREPNK

-80 MLKHALPP
+80 MLKHSLPP

-183 KGHGRRWKF
+183 RGHGRRWKF

-254 KTSTGKDSSEETEKS
+254 KTSTGKDSSEDTEKS
-269 EKEEEDSTRVGSPK
+269 DKEEDSTRVGSPK
-283 KVRFASPKE
+283 KVRFASPEE
-292 PPAPVYVKPPSSD
+292 PPVPVQVKPPTSD
-305 VTVWTGEPEYDH
+305 VEVWTGEQEYDH
-317 YLYCRVY
+317 FLYCRVY
-324 QPTKVEERELKC
+324 QPTKVEEQELKC
-336 VITLGDQIKRTKRID
+336 IITLGEQIKKTKRID

-360 PEKEEPKPKGRGLIG
+360 PEKEKEEVKPKGRGLIG
-375 SRAKPGAE
+375 MRAKPAE

-391 EAEQRKAEQEAKTSN
+391 EAEQRKAEQEAKT
-406 QDQSGANTGKMSVDN
+406 
-421 NVEVAEEGTNVEKV
+421 
-435 EDGEKVEKPEIVI
+435 
-448 TMLFSGEPESNEEV
+448 
-462 DSKSETNT
+462 
-470 EKGDNSEKALP
+470 
-481 NDEEQ
+481 
-486 ADGVEK
+486 
-492 LEEKNATKVEEGKPD
+492 
-507 DSKDEE
+507 
-513 KPDPSKKPKESDD
+513 
-526 SKDEDTSKTPKD
+526 
-538 SKEPPRR
+538 R
-545 RFVKDLKKSS
+545 
-555 ESDSKKMARSLLQ
+555 
-568 QKKKS
+568 
-573 GTVPMKQKGV
+573 
-583 VKSGSREPAKKEDSK
+583 
-598 ERGGQDEEPQAAE
+598 
-611 VEEYQEIFFDI
+611 YQEIFFEI
-622 PEYFGNDSVWRKGK
+622 PEYFGNDSLWRKGK
-636 EDEPKSLKLSVHK
+636 ESEPKSLKLSVHK
-649 GPTEEMFAMATID
+649 GPTEDMFAMATID
-662 LDDIFEQD
+662 LDDIFDQEMK
-670 IKTVFLAEPHG
+670 IVYLPEPHG

-694 VEELDLKPPSP
+694 TEEGVTLTKPTTP
-705 KTENGTPVEKH
+705 KTENGAPVEKH
-716 DILKKVE
+716 EILKKVE

-739 VHEPCGNVPIVFY
+739 VHEPCGNVPVVFY
-752 LAKRAKPKV
+752 MAKRAKPKL

-766 GTVPFNDFIMDIAG
+766 GTVPFNDLVLDIAG
-780 IDLQTWKKEDM
+780 IDLQTWRKEDM

-824 QAEPKIIEVP
+824 QAEPKIIEVM
-834 KTPPPAEPEPSKE
+834 KTPPPPPPESPKE
-847 DMVTKA
+847 DEGEQPVPVETVPKL
-853 EYDKLIGKHSEE
+853 EYDKLINKHSEE

-896 LLLQQQQQQ
+896 LLMQQQQQQ
-905 QNRPPLVHQRPVSS
+905 QSRPPLVHQRPVSS
-919 SSKRSSA
+919 SSKRSSPG
-926 SGGRTSAV
+926 GGRVSAA
-934 PPKTPSQLQPSTIV
+934 PPKTPSQLQPSTMV
-948 SPSLGVSQD
+948 SPSLGVSQE
-957 INLLPKTPQ
+957 IAMLPKTPQ

-972 PIGYESRTE
+972 PVGYESRTE
-981 NQSLG
+981 NQSLA
-986 HSMPD
+986 HSMPEA
-991 LPSFQRKQFK
+991 SFTRKNMK
-1001 ASRPLPTL
+1001 VLRPIPTM

-1016 FMSRLAWFEE
+1016 FLTRLAWFEE
-1026 TSKKHQQENQERTMK
+1026 TSKKHQQENQERTMR

-1050 LAGQNKLSRK
+1050 LAGQNKLSRRD
-1060 EEGLFDAMKD
+1060 EGLYDAMKD

-1080 KTNNA
+1080 ENKKA
-1085 TIYNPRAHQYF
+1085 AIYNPRAHQYF
-1096 HPTGSTDLRL
+1096 HPTGSSDLRL

-1113 QLPPLPQKSR
+1113 QLPPLPPKSR

-1153 PLQNVHGTVP
+1153 PLQNVHGTAP
-1163 QTPAP
+1163 HTPAP
-1168 TQDQQSVREDSP
+1168 TLTQTPFNDPQQCVREGTP
-1180 GKQREKPAQM
+1180 AKEKDRQAET

>member
-1 MDRGRNL
+1 MD
-8 GVLAEED
+8 VLAEEE

-20 VDDGHKKEGS
+20 VDEGHKREGS

-36 DDDDEPD
+36 DDDEEPD
-43 PSARREPNK
+43 PSSRREPNK

-80 MLKHALPP
+80 MLKHSLPP

-183 KGHGRRWKF
+183 RGHGRRWKF

-254 KTSTGKDSSEETEKS
+254 KTSTGKDSSDTEKS
-269 EKEEEDSTRVGSPK
+269 DKEEDSTRVGSPK
-283 KVRFASPKE
+283 KVRFASPEE
-292 PPAPVYVKPPSSD
+292 PPVPVQVKPPTSD
-305 VTVWTGEPEYDH
+305 VEVWTGEQEYDH
-317 YLYCRVY
+317 FLYCRVY
-324 QPTKVEERELKC
+324 QPTKVEEQELKC
-336 VITLGDQIKRTKRID
+336 IITLGEQIKKTKRID

-360 PEKEEPKPKGRGLIG
+360 PEKEKEEAKPKGRGLIG
-375 SRAKPGAE
+375 MRAKPAE

-391 EAEQRKAEQEAKTSN
+391 EAEQRKAEQEAKT
-406 QDQSGANTGKMSVDN
+406 
-421 NVEVAEEGTNVEKV
+421 
-435 EDGEKVEKPEIVI
+435 
-448 TMLFSGEPESNEEV
+448 
-462 DSKSETNT
+462 
-470 EKGDNSEKALP
+470 
-481 NDEEQ
+481 
-486 ADGVEK
+486 
-492 LEEKNATKVEEGKPD
+492 
-507 DSKDEE
+507 
-513 KPDPSKKPKESDD
+513 
-526 SKDEDTSKTPKD
+526 
-538 SKEPPRR
+538 R
-545 RFVKDLKKSS
+545 
-555 ESDSKKMARSLLQ
+555 
-568 QKKKS
+568 
-573 GTVPMKQKGV
+573 
-583 VKSGSREPAKKEDSK
+583 
-598 ERGGQDEEPQAAE
+598 
-611 VEEYQEIFFDI
+611 YQEIFFEI
-622 PEYFGNDSVWRKGK
+622 PEYFGNDSLWRKGK
-636 EDEPKSLKLSVHK
+636 ESEPKSLKLSVHK
-649 GPTEEMFAMATID
+649 GPTEDMFAMATID
-662 LDDIFEQD
+662 LDDIFDQEM
-670 IKTVFLAEPHG
+670 KVVYLPEPHG

-694 VEELDLKPPSP
+694 TEEGVTLTKPTTP
-705 KTENGTPVEKH
+705 KTENGAPVEKH
-716 DILKKVE
+716 EILKKVE

-739 VHEPCGNVPIVFY
+739 VHEPCGNVPVVFY
-752 LAKRAKPKV
+752 MAKRAKPKL

-766 GTVPFNDFIMDIAG
+766 GTVPFNDLVLDIAG
-780 IDLQTWKKEDM
+780 IDLQTWRKEDM

-824 QAEPKIIEVP
+824 QAEPKIIEVM
-834 KTPPPAEPEPSKE
+834 KTPPPPPPPESPKE
-847 DMVTKA
+847 DEGEQPVTVETIPKV
-853 EYDKLIGKHSEE
+853 EYDKLINKHSEE

-896 LLLQQQQQQ
+896 LLMQQQQQQ
-905 QNRPPLVHQRPVSS
+905 QSRPPLVHQRPVSS
-919 SSKRSSA
+919 SSKRSSPG
-926 SGGRTSAV
+926 GGRVSAA
-934 PPKTPSQLQPSTIV
+934 PPKTPSQLQPSTMV
-948 SPSLGVSQD
+948 SPSLGVSQE
-957 INLLPKTPQ
+957 IAMLPKTPQ

-972 PIGYESRTE
+972 PVGYESRTE
-981 NQSLG
+981 NQSLA
-986 HSMPD
+986 HSMPEA
-991 LPSFQRKQFK
+991 SFTRKNMK
-1001 ASRPLPTL
+1001 VLRPIPTM

-1016 FMSRLAWFEE
+1016 FLTRLAWFEE
-1026 TSKKHQQENQERTMK
+1026 TSKKHQQENQERTMR

-1050 LAGQNKLSRK
+1050 LAGQNKLSRRD
-1060 EEGLFDAMKD
+1060 EGLYDAMKD

-1080 KTNNA
+1080 ENKKA
-1085 TIYNPRAHQYF
+1085 AIYNPRAHQYF
-1096 HPTGSTDLRL
+1096 HPTGSSDLRL

-1113 QLPPLPQKSR
+1113 QLPPLPPKSR

-1153 PLQNVHGTVP
+1153 PLQNVHGTAP
-1163 QTPAP
+1163 HTPAP
-1168 TQDQQSVREDSP
+1168 TLTQTPFNDPQQCVREGTP
-1180 GKQREKPAQM
+1180 AKEKDRQAET

>member
-1 MDRGRNL
+1 MD
-8 GVLAEED
+8 VLAEEE

-20 VDDGHKKEGS
+20 VDEGHKREGS

-36 DDDDEPD
+36 DDDEEPD
-43 PSARREPNK
+43 PSSRREPNK

-80 MLKHALPP
+80 MLKHSLPP

-183 KGHGRRWKF
+183 RGHGRRWKF

-254 KTSTGKDSSEETEKS
+254 KTSTGKDSSDTEKS
-269 EKEEEDSTRVGSPK
+269 DKEEDSTRVGSPK
-283 KVRFASPKE
+283 KVRFASPEE
-292 PPAPVYVKPPSSD
+292 PPVPVQVKPPTSD
-305 VTVWTGEPEYDH
+305 VEVWTGEQEYDH
-317 YLYCRVY
+317 FLYCRVY
-324 QPTKVEERELKC
+324 QPTKVEEQELKC
-336 VITLGDQIKRTKRID
+336 IITLGEQIKKTKRID

-360 PEKEEPKPKGRGLIG
+360 PEKEEAKPKGRGLIG
-375 SRAKPGAE
+375 MRAKPAE

-391 EAEQRKAEQEAKTSN
+391 EAEQRKAEQEAKT
-406 QDQSGANTGKMSVDN
+406 
-421 NVEVAEEGTNVEKV
+421 
-435 EDGEKVEKPEIVI
+435 
-448 TMLFSGEPESNEEV
+448 
-462 DSKSETNT
+462 
-470 EKGDNSEKALP
+470 
-481 NDEEQ
+481 
-486 ADGVEK
+486 
-492 LEEKNATKVEEGKPD
+492 
-507 DSKDEE
+507 
-513 KPDPSKKPKESDD
+513 
-526 SKDEDTSKTPKD
+526 
-538 SKEPPRR
+538 R
-545 RFVKDLKKSS
+545 
-555 ESDSKKMARSLLQ
+555 
-568 QKKKS
+568 
-573 GTVPMKQKGV
+573 
-583 VKSGSREPAKKEDSK
+583 
-598 ERGGQDEEPQAAE
+598 
-611 VEEYQEIFFDI
+611 YQEIFFEI
-622 PEYFGNDSVWRKGK
+622 PEYFGNDSLWRKGK
-636 EDEPKSLKLSVHK
+636 ESEPKSLKLSVHK
-649 GPTEEMFAMATID
+649 GPTEDMFAMATID
-662 LDDIFEQD
+662 LDDIFDQEM
-670 IKTVFLAEPHG
+670 KVVYLPEPHG

-694 VEELDLKPPSP
+694 TEEGVTLTKPTTP
-705 KTENGTPVEKH
+705 KTENGAPVEKH
-716 DILKKVE
+716 EILKKVE

-739 VHEPCGNVPIVFY
+739 VHEPCGNVPVVFY
-752 LAKRAKPKV
+752 MAKRAKPKL

-766 GTVPFNDFIMDIAG
+766 GTVPFNDLVLDIAG
-780 IDLQTWKKEDM
+780 IDLQTWRKEDM

-824 QAEPKIIEVP
+824 QAEPKIIEVM
-834 KTPPPAEPEPSKE
+834 KTPPPPPPPESPKE
-847 DMVTKA
+847 DEGEQPVTVETIPKV
-853 EYDKLIGKHSEE
+853 EYDKLINKHSEE

-896 LLLQQQQQQ
+896 LLMQQQQQQ
-905 QNRPPLVHQRPVSS
+905 QSRPPLVHQRPVSS
-919 SSKRSSA
+919 SSKRSSPG
-926 SGGRTSAV
+926 GGRVSAA
-934 PPKTPSQLQPSTIV
+934 PPKTPSQLQPSTMV
-948 SPSLGVSQD
+948 SPSLEVSQE
-957 INLLPKTPQ
+957 IAMLPKTPQ

-972 PIGYESRTE
+972 PVGYESRTE
-981 NQSLG
+981 NQSLA
-986 HSMPD
+986 HSMPEA
-991 LPSFQRKQFK
+991 SFTRKNMK
-1001 ASRPLPTL
+1001 VLRPIPTM

-1016 FMSRLAWFEE
+1016 FLTRLAWFEE
-1026 TSKKHQQENQERTMK
+1026 TSKKHQQENQERTMR

-1050 LAGQNKLSRK
+1050 LAGQNKLSRRD
-1060 EEGLFDAMKD
+1060 EGLYDAMKD

-1080 KTNNA
+1080 ENKKA
-1085 TIYNPRAHQYF
+1085 AIYNPRAHQYF
-1096 HPTGSTDLRL
+1096 HPTGSSDLRL

-1113 QLPPLPQKSR
+1113 QLPPLPPKSR

-1153 PLQNVHGTVP
+1153 PLQNVHGTAP
-1163 QTPAP
+1163 HTPAP
-1168 TQDQQSVREDSP
+1168 TLTQTPFNDPQQCVREGTP
-1180 GKQREKPAQM
+1180 AKEKDRQAET

>member
-1 MDRGRNL
+1 MD
-8 GVLAEED
+8 VLAEEE

-20 VDDGHKKEGS
+20 VDEGHKREGS
-30 SDESES
+30 TDESES
-36 DDDDEPD
+36 DDDEEPD
-43 PSARREPNK
+43 PSSRREPNK

-80 MLKHALPP
+80 MLKHSLPP

-183 KGHGRRWKF
+183 RGHGRRWKF

-254 KTSTGKDSSEETEKS
+254 KTSTGKDSSDDTEKS
-269 EKEEEDSTRVGSPK
+269 DKEEDSTRVGSPK
-283 KVRFASPKE
+283 KVRFASPEE
-292 PPAPVYVKPPSSD
+292 PPVPVQVKPPTSD
-305 VTVWTGEPEYDH
+305 VEVWTGEQEYDH
-317 YLYCRVY
+317 FLYCRVY
-324 QPTKVEERELKC
+324 QPTKVEEQELKC
-336 VITLGDQIKRTKRID
+336 IITLGEQIKKTKRID

-360 PEKEEPKPKGRGLIG
+360 PEKEEAKPKGRGLIG
-375 SRAKPGAE
+375 MRAKPAE

-391 EAEQRKAEQEAKTSN
+391 EAEQRKAEQEAKT
-406 QDQSGANTGKMSVDN
+406 
-421 NVEVAEEGTNVEKV
+421 
-435 EDGEKVEKPEIVI
+435 
-448 TMLFSGEPESNEEV
+448 
-462 DSKSETNT
+462 
-470 EKGDNSEKALP
+470 
-481 NDEEQ
+481 
-486 ADGVEK
+486 
-492 LEEKNATKVEEGKPD
+492 
-507 DSKDEE
+507 
-513 KPDPSKKPKESDD
+513 
-526 SKDEDTSKTPKD
+526 
-538 SKEPPRR
+538 R
-545 RFVKDLKKSS
+545 
-555 ESDSKKMARSLLQ
+555 
-568 QKKKS
+568 
-573 GTVPMKQKGV
+573 
-583 VKSGSREPAKKEDSK
+583 
-598 ERGGQDEEPQAAE
+598 
-611 VEEYQEIFFDI
+611 YQEIFFEI
-622 PEYFGNDSVWRKGK
+622 PEYFGNDSLWRKGK
-636 EDEPKSLKLSVHK
+636 ESEPKSLKLSVHK
-649 GPTEEMFAMATID
+649 GPTEDMFAMATID
-662 LDDIFEQD
+662 LDDIFDQEM
-670 IKTVFLAEPHG
+670 KVVYLPEPHG

-694 VEELDLKPPSP
+694 TEEGVTLTKPTTP
-705 KTENGTPVEKH
+705 KTENGAPVEKH
-716 DILKKVE
+716 EILKKVE

-739 VHEPCGNVPIVFY
+739 VHEPCGNVPVVFY
-752 LAKRAKPKV
+752 MAKRAKPKL

-766 GTVPFNDFIMDIAG
+766 GTVPFNDLVLDIAG
-780 IDLQTWKKEDM
+780 IDLQTWRKEDM

-824 QAEPKIIEVP
+824 QAEPKIIEVM
-834 KTPPPAEPEPSKE
+834 KTPPPPPPESPKE
-847 DMVTKA
+847 DEGEQPVTVETIPKV
-853 EYDKLIGKHSEE
+853 EYDKLINKHSEE

-896 LLLQQQQQQ
+896 LLMQQQQQQ
-905 QNRPPLVHQRPVSS
+905 QSRPPLVHQRPVSS
-919 SSKRSSA
+919 SSKRSSPG
-926 SGGRTSAV
+926 GGRVSAA
-934 PPKTPSQLQPSTIV
+934 PPKTPSQLQPSTMV
-948 SPSLGVSQD
+948 SPSLGVSQE
-957 INLLPKTPQ
+957 IAMLPKTPQ

-972 PIGYESRTE
+972 PVGYESRTE
-981 NQSLG
+981 NQSLA
-986 HSMPD
+986 HSMPEA
-991 LPSFQRKQFK
+991 SFTRKNMK
-1001 ASRPLPTL
+1001 VLRPIPTM

-1016 FMSRLAWFEE
+1016 FLTRLAWFEE
-1026 TSKKHQQENQERTMK
+1026 TSKKHQQENQERTMR

-1050 LAGQNKLSRK
+1050 LAGQNKLSRRD
-1060 EEGLFDAMKD
+1060 EGLYDAMKD

-1080 KTNNA
+1080 ENKKA
-1085 TIYNPRAHQYF
+1085 AIYNPRAHQYF
-1096 HPTGSTDLRL
+1096 HPTGSSDLRL

-1113 QLPPLPQKSR
+1113 QLPPLPPKSR

-1153 PLQNVHGTVP
+1153 PLQNVHGTAP
-1163 QTPAP
+1163 HTPAP
-1168 TQDQQSVREDSP
+1168 TLTQTPFNDPQQCVREGTP
-1180 GKQREKPAQM
+1180 AKEKDRQAET

>member
-8 GVLAEED
+8 GVLAED

-20 VDDGHKKEGS
+20 VDDERKKEGS

-36 DDDDEPD
+36 DDDEPD

-80 MLKHALPP
+80 MLKHSLPP

-254 KTSTGKDSSEETEKS
+254 KTSTAKDESSEETEKS
-269 EKEEEDSTRVGSPK
+269 EKEEEDSTRLGSPK
-283 KVRFASPKE
+283 KVRFASPEE
-292 PPAPVYVKPPSSD
+292 PAPPVYVKPPSSD

-317 YLYCRVY
+317 FLYCRVY
-324 QPTKVEERELKC
+324 QPSKVEDRELKC
-336 VITLGDQIKRTKRID
+336 VITLGDQIKKTKRID
-351 AERPVSQPQ
+351 VERPVSQPQ

-375 SRAKPGAE
+375 MRAKPAE

-391 EAEQRKAEQEAKTSN
+391 EAEQRKAEQEAKTSD
-406 QDQSGANTGKMSVDN
+406 QDESGTNAGKKAVDK
-421 NVEVAEEGTNVEKV
+421 NVDVAEEKSDVKGVEG
-435 EDGEKVEKPEIVI
+435 GEKVENPEIII
-448 TMLFSGEPESNEEV
+448 TVQSPDAPENNT
-462 DSKSETNT
+462 DLKSETNT
-470 EKGDNSEKALP
+470 EKGENSESVIDGDVINPDDVAEQT
-481 NDEEQ
+481 ND
-486 ADGVEK
+486 VEHIDDTEK
-492 LEEKNATKVEEGKPD
+492 SEEKIVTKDKEEETDDPNSKQTPD
-507 DSKDEE
+507 TSNKGN
-513 KPDPSKKPKESDD
+513 KPKEP
-526 SKDEDTSKTPKD
+526 PK
-538 SKEPPRR
+538 R
-545 RFVKDLKKSS
+545 RFTKDLKKSS
-555 ESDSKKMARSLLQ
+555 ESDSKKMARSLLM
-568 QKKKS
+568 QKKKNV
-573 GTVPMKQKGV
+573 TVKQKEA
-583 VKSGSREPAKKEDSK
+583 VKSDSKKPGIQEDSK
-598 ERGGQDEEPQAAE
+598 KRDVQDEERPAE
-611 VEEYQEIFFDI
+611 EFEEYQEIFFEI

-636 EDEPKSLKLSVHK
+636 ENEPKTLKLSVHK
-649 GPTEEMFAMATID
+649 GPLEEMFAMATID
-662 LDDIFEQD
+662 LDDIFDQEM
-670 IKTVFLAEPHG
+670 KTVFLPEPHG
-681 DDDVPPPPGEREK
+681 DDDVPLPPGERDK
-694 VEELDLKPPSP
+694 VEDELNLQLPTP
-705 KTENGTPVEKH
+705 KTENGAPVEKH
-716 DILKKVE
+716 EILKKLE

-739 VHEPCGNVPIVFY
+739 VHEPCGNVPIIFY
-752 LAKRAKPKV
+752 LAKQARPKV

-766 GTVPFNDFIMDIAG
+766 GTVPFNDFILDIAG
-780 IDLQTWKKEDM
+780 IDLQTWRKEDF

-824 QAEPKIIEVP
+824 EAEPKIVEVP
-834 KTPPPAEPEPSKE
+834 KTPPPPEPEPPKE
-847 DMVTKA
+847 EVVSKA
-853 EYDKLIGKHSEE
+853 EYDKLIDKHSEE
-865 LQLVQAE
+865 LQLVQVE

-934 PPKTPSQLQPSTIV
+934 PPKTPSQLQPSTMV

-957 INLLPKTPQ
+957 MLPKTPG

-972 PIGYESRTE
+972 PIGFESRTE
-981 NQSLG
+981 NQSVDQ
-986 HSMPD
+986 SVNEP
-991 LPSFQRKQFK
+991 PSFPRKNFRIG
-1001 ASRPLPTL
+1001 RPLPSWGT
-1009 GSDVPED
+1009 GVPED

-1026 TSKKHQQENQERTMK
+1026 SSKKHQQENQEKTMK

-1060 EEGLFDAMKD
+1060 EEGLYDAMRD

-1096 HPTGSTDLRL
+1096 HPTGSSDLRL

-1138 KDQAWLMDKYIQQQE
+1138 KEQAWLMDKYIQQQE

-1168 TQDQQSVREDSP
+1168 TLTQTPYNDNQQSVRDVVSANE
-1180 GKQREKPAQM
+1180 RETEM